1 MDRQMSA
8 PAGTGRRSTQQPPS
22 RMSKIG
28 RAVKNSVADF
38 FGLGEEDCQQS
49 SKWQNRH
56 MRYYRGKVKDG
67 YLHKTTDF
75 DELDSS
81 VRYIHDPLKAP
92 GTRYSSGA
100 AYSRRTTPLSSTST
114 YTPSTRGFPA
124 RRTRK
129 DSVLKM
135 TWKGMQTITGTRK
148 KLRTKASVRSYAPA
162 SLAGDMGDA
171 RSDLGDSYAFQAQDD
186 QLSLVDDVF
195 YDEPAG
201 GMPEKQL
208 AKIREE
214 TSADL
219 SEPVSR
225 ARVDLNAAPAAG
237 WRRGAQP
244 KPAPGTP
251 DPGIDMPDFGMR
263 RITRDVVNSMTE
275 RDKRSLGMGFVGR
288 LFERRYRPDRM
299 NSYVKKQIDEFDDH
313 RPYFTYWVTFVQVV
327 VFIVS
332 VAVYGIAPIGSSET
346 IYTESILKPN
356 LAYESTRFA
365 EPDNLWIGPRQADLI
380 HLGAKYSPC
389 MRRDQGIEKGLNK
402 DKEQEKGSACCVRDD
417 GSGCAQMVESRCAKT
432 LNTWYKWNSTDKG
445 HNEWTSGSVC
455 GQDPEYCKNPAS
467 SPPFTWADDITEW
480 PLCTDT
486 NKPNVTDR
494 LDRHMSCKISGRP
507 CCHGIQGECMITT
520 REHCNFVK
528 GYFHED
534 AYLCSQVPCMKQ
546 ICGMIPFAQDEYPD
560 QFYRLW
566 TSLFLHGGLFHL
578 VITLGFQILIM
589 RDMEKLTGAIRMTII
604 YVGAGIAGNL
614 ASCIFVP
621 YHVEVGPAGSQFGI
635 LACLLVEVL
644 QSWQMLERPSI
655 ALLKVAVPIVVLF
668 MLGLLPWI
676 DNWAHI
682 SGFLFGFLLAFSILP
697 YVSFGT
703 FDRRRKLI
711 GIIFSLGGAIM
722 LFVLL
727 VILFYV
733 LPLYDCPGCQYFN
746 CIPFTPDFCKN
757 MEIDINRNATYSNV

>member
-8 PAGTGRRSTQQPPS
+8 PASSGRYAKQQQPVS
-22 RMSKIG
+22 RMGKLG
-28 RAVKNSVADF
+28 RSMKNSVADF
-38 FGLGEEDCQQS
+38 FGLGEGDIQS
-49 SKWQNRH
+49 SQKWQNRK
-56 MRYYRGKVKDG
+56 MRYYGGKIKDG
-67 YLHKTTDF
+67 ALPKTTDF
-75 DELDSS
+75 DDLHSS
-81 VRYIHDPLKAP
+81 VRYIHDPLKPP
-92 GTRYSSGA
+92 GARYSS

-114 YTPSTRGFPA
+114 YTPSTRGFPQ
-124 RRTRK
+124 RHTRK
-129 DSVLKM
+129 ESVLKM
-135 TWKGMQTITGTRK
+135 SWKGMQTIMGTRK
-148 KLRTKASVRSYAPA
+148 KLRTGKHSFRSYAPA
-162 SLAGDMGDA
+162 SLAGDIADPC
-171 RSDLGDSYAFQAQDD
+171 SELGDSYSAAYPMHED
-186 QLSLVDDVF
+186 QVSLVDDVF

-201 GMPEKQL
+201 GIPEKQL

-219 SEPVSR
+219 TDNQPSLPESR
-225 ARVDLNAAPAAG
+225 PQPG
-237 WRRGAQP
+237 WRPGAQP

-251 DPGIDMPDFGMR
+251 DPGLDIPDFGMR
-263 RITRDVVNSMTE
+263 RITREVVNSITE
-275 RDKRSLGMGFVGR
+275 RDKRHVGMGFVGR
-288 LFERRYRPDRM
+288 LFQRNYRPDRM
-299 NSYVKKQIDEFDDH
+299 NSYIKKQIDEFDDH
-313 RPYFTYWVTFVQVV
+313 RPFFTYWVTFVQVV

-346 IYTESILKPN
+346 VYSEAILKPN
-356 LAYESTRFA
+356 LAYELTRYVEA
-365 EPDNLWIGPRQADLI
+365 DNLWIGPRQADLI

-389 MRRDQGIEKGLNK
+389 MRRDQGIEKGMIK
-402 DKEQEKGSACCVRDD
+402 DRDEERRSACCVRDD
-417 GSGCAQMVESRCAKT
+417 GSGCAQMSESRCSKT
-432 LNTWYKWNSTDKG
+432 LNTFYKWNASNPG
-445 HNEWTSGSVC
+445 YGSRTSGTVC
-455 GQDPEYCKNPAS
+455 GQDPGFCQKPAS
-467 SPPFTWADDITEW
+467 VAPFVWEDDITEW
-480 PLCTDT
+480 PICETT
-486 NKPNVTDR
+486 SKPNTTDR
-494 LDRHMSCKISGRP
+494 QNRHMSCKITGRP
-507 CCHGIQGECMITT
+507 CCFGIQGECMITT
-520 REHCNFVK
+520 REHCDFIK
-528 GYFHED
+528 GFFHED
-534 AYLCSQVPCMKQ
+534 KYLCSQVPCMKQ
-546 ICGMIPFAQDEYPD
+546 ICGMIPFTNDEYPD

-589 RDMEKLTGAIRMTII
+589 RDMEKLTGAIRMAII

-655 ALLKVAVPIVVLF
+655 ALLKVLVPIILLF

-676 DNWAHI
+676 DNWAHV
-682 SGFLFGFLLAFSILP
+682 SGFLFGFLLAFSLLP

-711 GIIFSLGGAIM
+711 GILFSLGGAIL
-722 LFVLL
+722 LFILL

-757 MEIDINRNATYSNV
+757 MEIDINRNTTYNNV

>member
-1 MDRQMSA
+1 MDRQVSA
-8 PAGTGRRSTQQPPS
+8 PAGTGRYEKKQQHPTS
-22 RMSKIG
+22 RMSRIG
-28 RAVKNSVADF
+28 RSMKHSVADF
-38 FGLGEEDCQQS
+38 FGLGDEDCQQS

-56 MRYYRGKVKDG
+56 MRYYKGKVKDG
-67 YLHKTTDF
+67 YLNRTTDF

-81 VRYIHDPLKAP
+81 IRYIHDPLKAP
-92 GTRYSSGA
+92 GARYSAGA
-100 AYSRRTTPLSSTST
+100 QFSRRTTPLSSTST

-135 TWKGMQTITGTRK
+135 TLKGMQTITGTRK
-148 KLRTKASVRSYAPA
+148 KLRGKQQSVRSYAPA

-171 RSDLGDSYAFQAQDD
+171 RSDLGDSYAFQIPEHD

-195 YDEPAG
+195 YDEPTAG
-201 GMPEKQL
+201 VPEKQL

-219 SEPVSR
+219 AES
-225 ARVDLNAAPAAG
+225 APLRSAPMAG

-251 DPGIDMPDFGMR
+251 DPGLDMPDFGMR
-263 RITRDVVNSMTE
+263 RIRQEIVNSVTE
-275 RDKRSLGMGFVGR
+275 RDKRHLGMGFVGR
-288 LFERRYRPDRM
+288 LFQRNYRPDRM
-299 NSYVKKQIDEFDDH
+299 NSYVKKQIDEIDDH
-313 RPYFTYWVTFVQVV
+313 RPFFTYWVTFVQVV

-332 VAVYGIAPIGSSET
+332 IAVYGIAPIGSSET
-346 IYTESILKPN
+346 EYSEAILKPN
-356 LAYESTRFA
+356 LAYELTRYV

-389 MRRDQGIEKGLNK
+389 MRRDQGIEKGLIK
-402 DKEQEKGSACCVRDD
+402 DLDEERNSACCVRDD
-417 GSGCAQMVESRCAKT
+417 GSGCVQMAERRCAKT
-432 LNTWYKWNSTDKG
+432 LNTWYKWNSTNKG
-445 HNEWTSGSVC
+445 HGTWTSGSVC
-455 GQDPEYCKNPAS
+455 GQDPKYCRDPVS
-467 SPPFTWADDITEW
+467 VVPFLWEDDITKW
-480 PLCTDT
+480 PLCTETKRPDESEQG
-486 NKPNVTDR
+486 
-494 LDRHMSCKISGRP
+494 DRHMSCKISGRP

-520 REHCNFVK
+520 REHCEFVR

-534 AYLCSQVPCMKQ
+534 AFLCSQVACMKQ
-546 ICGMIPFAQDEYPD
+546 ICGMIPFAQDKYPD

-589 RDMEKLTGAIRMTII
+589 RDTEKLTGSIRMAII
-604 YVGAGIAGNL
+604 YIGAGIAGNL

-644 QSWQMLERPSI
+644 QSWQMLERPGI

-676 DNWAHI
+676 DNWAHL
-682 SGFLFGFLLAFSILP
+682 SGFLFGFLLAFALLP

-703 FDRRRKLI
+703 YDRRRKLI
-711 GIIFSLGGAIM
+711 GIILSLGGAIF

-757 MEIDINRNATYSNV
+757 MEIDINRNSTYNNV